1 MENIKKIKVWLISL
15 ASSSHPIIVN
25 PLAAATLSAYLR
37 KVFSS
42 QVNLAVR
49 CSQFEPASKIIADID
64 KERPDIIGLSLQ
76 VGSYKQMEGFMKK
89 LRDIIPGGK
98 EKPWIVFGNV
108 IATFASKIILQNYP
122 DALVVVGEGE
132 YALEGI
138 VRKAL
143 KAENDFSEVP
153 NLIYIKD
160 GKVVENKRVP
170 FDLAELEI
178 PSFDYMDNI
187 VKANGHVWIEAS
199 RGCNSRCV
207 FCSRYPV
214 RMTKWVPITT
224 DKVLAVISELNV
236 RFGIRHFRFS
246 DDDFL
251 GTGSEY
257 GMVHAKEI
265 ANGIIEKGL
274 NITFDISTQ
283 VKSVY
288 SDKDLAVDSMN
299 KEEAFKLLQRAGLTQ
314 VFLGVESGSYGQLKR
329 FGKPASVDENLKA
342 VNKLHYFGI
351 QVVAGFIVI
360 DYLMSIEELEENIA
374 FIEKIGALDP
384 AKRIFISDF
393 LITLRAQ
400 EGSAFPKLLQK
411 NELLRS
417 RNAKHLNYNAD
428 YKDARIGKIARMIEQ
443 WRKEDFVSVYIL
455 KNRVSKLSLENA
467 VSVEREV
474 LEQFLRK
481 LKVLDYE
488 YLVEL
493 AKSTKQNRDMQE
505 VRKRF
510 ILKRLYLV
518 EKLQL
523 EISHMVTE
531 DNFILHQEIDRFIH
545 DTKHKL
551 SHSESYV

>member
-1 MENIKKIKVWLISL
+1 MKNTKKIKVWLISL
-15 ASSSHPIIVN
+15 ASSSHLIIVN
-25 PLAAATLSAYLR
+25 PLAVATLSAYLR
-37 KVFSS
+37 KVFGS
-42 QVNLAVR
+42 QVDLVVR
-49 CSQFEPASKIIADID
+49 CSQFEPISKIIADID
-64 KERPDIIGLSLQ
+64 KEHPEIIGLSLQ
-76 VGSYKQMEGFMKK
+76 IGSYKQMEGFMKK
-89 LRDIIPGGK
+89 IKDIMPGWDK
-98 EKPWIVFGNV
+98 KPRIVFGNV
-108 IATFASKIILQNYP
+108 IATFASKILLKNYP
-122 DALVVVGEGE
+122 DALAVVGEGE
-132 YALEGI
+132 YALEEI
-138 VRKAL
+138 VRKTL
-143 KAENDFSEVP
+143 KAGNDFSEIP

-170 FDLAELEI
+170 FHLDELEI
-178 PSFDYMDNI
+178 PSFDYMENI

-214 RMTKWVPITT
+214 RMTKWVPINT

-257 GMVHAKEI
+257 GMIHAKEI
-265 ANGIIEKGL
+265 ANGIIKKGL
-274 NITFDISTQ
+274 DITFDISTQ

-288 SDKDLAVDSMN
+288 SDKDLVIDSIN
-299 KEEAFKLLQRAGLTQ
+299 KEEVFKLLQRAGLTQ
-314 VFLGVESGSYGQLKR
+314 VFLGVESGSCGQLKR
-329 FGKPASVDENLKA
+329 FGKPASVDENFKA
-342 VNKLHYFGI
+342 VNKLHCLGI

-360 DYLMSIEELEENIA
+360 DYLMSIEELEENIL
-374 FIEKIGALDP
+374 FIEKVGALDP

-393 LITLRAQ
+393 LVTLRAQ
-400 EGSAFPKLLQK
+400 EGSAFPKLLQR

-417 RNAKHLNYNAD
+417 RNAQHLNYNAD
-428 YKDARIGKIARMIEQ
+428 YKDAQIGEIASMVEQ

-467 VSVEREV
+467 VSTEREV

-493 AKSTKQNRDMQE
+493 TKSTKQNRDMVE
-505 VRKRF
+505 VRRKF
-510 ILKRLYLV
+510 ILKRLCLV

-523 EISHMVTE
+523 EISQMVRE

-545 DTKHKL
+545 DTRHRL
-551 SHSESYV
+551 AHSESYV